1 MGAVR
6 LFFHGQLQIRA
17 YGRDPERFLN
27 LCAGTGVTLYNMK
40 RKEDDVC
47 FVLSVPDFRRAV
59 PLAREEPHV
68 PTYLPS
74 VWPSISSV
82 SEPHKKSLRCRSAS
96 GHFSAVFSESF
107 SVGHPFCRESLLY
120 G

>member
-47 FVLSVPDFRRAV
+47 FVLSVPVFAGQFLWRGRA
-59 PLAREEPHV
+59 ARS
-68 PTYLPS
+68 Y
-74 VWPSISSV
+74 I
-82 SEPHKKSLRCRSAS
+82 
-96 GHFSAVFSESF
+96 SAVGLAFHF
-107 SVGHPFCRESLLY
+107 FCIGTAQEKLTLPVCFWAFFCCIF
-120 G
+120 